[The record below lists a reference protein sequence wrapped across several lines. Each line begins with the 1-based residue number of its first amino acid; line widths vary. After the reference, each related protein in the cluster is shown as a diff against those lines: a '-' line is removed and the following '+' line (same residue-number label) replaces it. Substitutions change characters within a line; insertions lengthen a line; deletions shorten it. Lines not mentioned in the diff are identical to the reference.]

1 MNIALHSMYITQDS
15 TAFAC
20 MEPSLLEIWGF
31 DFDYTK

>member
-1 MNIALHSMYITQDS
+1 MNIALHSMHITQDS